1 MSKESTKAAFQKA
14 FSDHTLL
21 NLSEEEERSLR
32 EWYGFRRTHPFGAAV
47 EVKDRA
53 FYSDPTRGSMTCILC
68 RSTTVVEIH
77 CKIVCKNCGF
87 TRDCSDP

>member
-32 EWYGFRRTHPFGAAV
+32 EWYGLDEPTPSEQQLKSKTELSTPTQQE
-47 EVKDRA
+47 EV
-53 FYSDPTRGSMTCILC
+53 
-68 RSTTVVEIH
+68 
-77 CKIVCKNCGF
+77 
-87 TRDCSDP
+87 